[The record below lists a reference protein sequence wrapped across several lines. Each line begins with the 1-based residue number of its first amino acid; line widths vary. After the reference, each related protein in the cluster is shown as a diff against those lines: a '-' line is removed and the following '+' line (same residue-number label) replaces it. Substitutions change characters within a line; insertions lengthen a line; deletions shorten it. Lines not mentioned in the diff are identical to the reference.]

1 MLLTNLGI
9 DFPLHPG
16 GEDLRKYYQSYAA
29 HFGLLDKIV
38 FDVTVSSISRT
49 EDDAQC
55 ALHLEGEEA
64 PRLFDKV
71 IVASGSEVTPVIP
84 VIEGLEL
91 FQGRFLHSQA
101 FKKYEPTFPTHKQ
114 LLMAGLG
121 LKTLRIR
128 TSL

>member
-1 MLLTNLGI
+1 LTDRDV

-38 FDVTVSSISRT
+38 FNVIVSSITRT
-49 EDDAQC
+49 SDDRLW
-55 ALHLEGEEA
+55 ALHLAGEQM

-84 VIEGLEL
+84 VIEGLDL
-91 FQGRFLHSQA
+91 FQGKFLHSQA
-101 FKKYEPTFPTHKQ
+101 FKKYEPTFPTHRQ
-114 LLMAGLG
+114 LLMAGPDPT
-121 LKTLRIR
+121 TLRTR
-128 TSL
+128 TWL